1 LQFETRH
8 VNNVRD
14 ADGRTMSDDPGSK
27 KLYQQLARSIADGI
41 KGGDYPRGRRLPSE
55 RDLAEKFRVSRPTV
69 REAMI
74 ALEIQGFVESRHGS
88 GVYVTHRASSL
99 DGGAD
104 LDIGPFELTEA
115 RRAVEGEACALAATS
130 ITDAELAE
138 LETVLH
144 DLANETTAPTGTPTG
159 AQGDPSGGERAD
171 RRFHVLIA
179 QATRNSALVS
189 VVEMLW
195 DLRYRSPLCREMLAR
210 ARASGDR
217 PRPEEHREIFQ
228 ALAARD
234 PQGARAAMRDH
245 LTRVIDGLL
254 AATESE
260 AMQRV
265 RQEAEVRR
273 DAYRRRGAI

>member
-1 LQFETRH
+1 
-8 VNNVRD
+8 
-14 ADGRTMSDDPGSK
+14 MSDDAGSK
-27 KLYQQLARSIADGI
+27 KLYQQLARSITDGI
-41 KGGDYPRGRRLPSE
+41 KGGAYPRGRRLPSE
-55 RDLAEKFRVSRPTV
+55 RDLAEKFGVSRPTV

-88 GVYVTHRASSL
+88 GVYVTHRAPSL

-115 RRAVEGEACALAATS
+115 RRVVEAEACALAATS
-130 ITDAELAE
+130 VTDAEIAE
-138 LETVLH
+138 LEAILQ
-144 DLANETTAPTGTPTG
+144 DLANEASAPDH
-159 AQGDPSGGERAD
+159 ADEPSWAERAD

-195 DLRYRSPLCREMLAR
+195 DLRYRSPLCREMLGR

-217 PRPEEHREIFQ
+217 PRLEEHREIFE

-234 PQGARAAMRDH
+234 PQAARAAMRDH

-260 AMQRV
+260 AVQRV
-265 RQEAEVRR
+265 RQETAVRR

>member
-1 LQFETRH
+1 
-8 VNNVRD
+8 
-14 ADGRTMSDDPGSK
+14 MSDDTGPK
-27 KLYQQLARSIADGI
+27 KLYQQLAQSIADGI
-41 KGGDYPRGRRLPSE
+41 RSGDYPQGRRLPSE
-55 RDLAEKFRVSRPTV
+55 RDLAEKFGISRPTV

-130 ITDAELAE
+130 ITDAEIAE
-138 LETVLH
+138 LEATLR
-144 DLANETTAPTGTPTG
+144 DLAKETAAPVG
-159 AQGDPSGGERAD
+159 ARAGGEDDPDGGERAD

-217 PRPEEHREIFQ
+217 PRLDEHRGIFQ
-228 ALAARD
+228 ALVDRD
-234 PQGARAAMRDH
+234 PQAARAAMRDH

-265 RQEAEVRR
+265 REEAAVRR

>member
-1 LQFETRH
+1 
-8 VNNVRD
+8 
-14 ADGRTMSDDPGSK
+14 MSDDVGSK
-27 KLYQQLARSIADGI
+27 KLYQQVARAIADGI
-41 KGGDYPRGRRLPSE
+41 KNGDHPRGRRLPSE
-55 RDLAEKFRVSRPTV
+55 RDLAETFKVSRPTV

-88 GVYVTHRASSL
+88 GVYVTPRPSSR

-130 ITDAELAE
+130 ITEAEIAE
-138 LETVLH
+138 LEATLR
-144 DLANETTAPTGTPTG
+144 DLANETSTPPSVG
-159 AQGDPSGGERAD
+159 DDPSLAERAD
-171 RRFHVLIA
+171 RRFHILIA
-179 QATRNSALVS
+179 QATRNSALVT

-210 ARASGDR
+210 ARASGDM
-217 PRPEEHREIFQ
+217 PRLDEHREIFK

-234 PQGARAAMRDH
+234 PQAARAAMRDH

-265 RQEAEVRR
+265 RQEAAVRR

>member
-1 LQFETRH
+1 
-8 VNNVRD
+8 
-14 ADGRTMSDDPGSK
+14 MSDDTGSK
-27 KLYQQLARSIADGI
+27 KLYQQVARSIADGI

-55 RDLAEKFRVSRPTV
+55 RDLAEQFGVSRPTV

-88 GVYVTHRASSL
+88 GVYVTHRAPSL

-130 ITDAELAE
+130 ITDAEVAE
-138 LETVLH
+138 LEATLH
-144 DLANETTAPTGTPTG
+144 DLANETIAPAG
-159 AQGDPSGGERAD
+159 ADPSSAERAD

-179 QATRNSALVS
+179 KATRNSALVS

-217 PRPEEHREIFQ
+217 PRLEEHREIFE
-228 ALAARD
+228 ALVARD
-234 PQGARAAMRDH
+234 PQAARAAMRDH

-273 DAYRRRGAI
+273 DAYRRRAAI

>member
-1 LQFETRH
+1 
-8 VNNVRD
+8 
-14 ADGRTMSDDPGSK
+14 MSDDTGLK

-41 KGGDYPRGRRLPSE
+41 KAGDYPRGRRLPSE
-55 RDLAEKFRVSRPTV
+55 RDLAEKFGVSRPTV

-130 ITDAELAE
+130 ITDAEIAE
-138 LETVLH
+138 LDSILQ
-144 DLANETTAPTGTPTG
+144 DLANETRAP
-159 AQGDPSGGERAD
+159 AEASGDASWGERAD

-217 PRPEEHREIFQ
+217 PRLDEHRQILQ
-228 ALAARD
+228 SLASRD
-234 PQGARAAMRDH
+234 PQAARAAMREH

-265 RQEAEVRR
+265 RQEAAVRR

>member
-1 LQFETRH
+1 
-8 VNNVRD
+8 
-14 ADGRTMSDDPGSK
+14 MSDDTGSK

-55 RDLAEKFRVSRPTV
+55 RDLAEQFGVSRPTV

-88 GVYVTHRASSL
+88 GVYVTHRAPSL

-130 ITDAELAE
+130 ITDAEIAQ
-138 LETVLH
+138 LEATLH
-144 DLANETTAPTGTPTG
+144 DLANETRGPAGV
-159 AQGDPSGGERAD
+159 DPSWAERAD

-179 QATRNSALVS
+179 TATRNSALVS

-217 PRPEEHREIFQ
+217 PRLEEHREIFQ
-228 ALAARD
+228 ALKARD
-234 PQGARAAMRDH
+234 PQAARAAMRDH

-265 RQEAEVRR
+265 RKEAEVRR

>member
-1 LQFETRH
+1 
-8 VNNVRD
+8 
-14 ADGRTMSDDPGSK
+14 MSDDTGTK

-55 RDLAEKFRVSRPTV
+55 RDLAEKFGVSRPTV

-88 GVYVTHRASSL
+88 GVYVTHRPSSL

-115 RRAVEGEACALAATS
+115 RRAVESEACALAATS
-130 ITDAELAE
+130 ITDSEIAELAA
-138 LETVLH
+138 TLH
-144 DLANETTAPTGTPTG
+144 DLANETSAPAATS
-159 AQGDPSGGERAD
+159 GDPSYAERAD

-179 QATRNSALVS
+179 KATRNSALVS

-210 ARASGDR
+210 ARAGGDL
-217 PRPEEHREIFQ
+217 PRLDEHREIFQ
-228 ALAARD
+228 ALSARD
-234 PQGARAAMRDH
+234 PQAARAAMREH

>member
-1 LQFETRH
+1 MTD
-8 VNNVRD
+8 D
-14 ADGRTMSDDPGSK
+14 AGSK

-41 KGGDYPRGRRLPSE
+41 KGGVYPRGRRLPSE
-55 RDLAEKFRVSRPTV
+55 RDLAEKFGVSRPTV

-88 GVYVTHRASSL
+88 GVYVTHRAPSL

-130 ITDAELAE
+130 ITDAEIAA
-138 LETVLH
+138 LEATLH
-144 DLANETTAPTGTPTG
+144 DLANETTAPATSGV
-159 AQGDPSGGERAD
+159 DPSSAERAD

-217 PRPEEHREIFQ
+217 PRLDEHREIFQ
-228 ALAARD
+228 ALSARD
-234 PQGARAAMRDH
+234 PQAARAAMREH

-265 RQEAEVRR
+265 RQEAAVRR

>member
-1 LQFETRH
+1 
-8 VNNVRD
+8 
-14 ADGRTMSDDPGSK
+14 MSDDAGSK
-27 KLYQQLARSIADGI
+27 KLYQQLARSITDGI
-41 KGGDYPRGRRLPSE
+41 KGGDYPSGRRLPSE
-55 RDLAEKFRVSRPTV
+55 RDLAEKFGVSRPTV

-115 RRAVEGEACALAATS
+115 RRAVEGEACALAAMS
-130 ITDAELAE
+130 ITDPEIAELQTTLDA
-138 LETVLH
+138 
-144 DLANETTAPTGTPTG
+144 LAKETTTP
-159 AQGDPSGGERAD
+159 AQAADDPSWAERAD

-217 PRPEEHREIFQ
+217 PRLDEHREIFK
-228 ALAARD
+228 ALVARD
-234 PQGARAAMRDH
+234 PQAARAAMRDH

-254 AATESE
+254 SATESE

-265 RQEAEVRR
+265 RQEAAVRR
-273 DAYRRRGAI
+273 DSYRRRAAI